1 MLIVTPDAVAVLGRV
16 VKVLVT
22 SGLAYVGGVV
32 VSGVVHDRRVSTSR
46 GWESTMPITNQQVA
60 GHAFLRQM
68 YADSYFPDHVV
79 DRGRAILLRLCERI
93 EAEQPSDLGALYAL
107 AQAATEEFNR
117 LEAEF
122 EAAGSEI
129 ETVAREVIAE
139 DFWFV
144 ASAYGFTDADVEELI
159 ATRDW

>member
-1 MLIVTPDAVAVLGRV
+1 
-16 VKVLVT
+16 
-22 SGLAYVGGVV
+22 
-32 VSGVVHDRRVSTSR
+32 
-46 GWESTMPITNQQVA
+46 MPISNQRIA
-60 GHAFLRQM
+60 EHAFLRPM
-68 YADSYFPDHVV
+68 YEDAYYPDRVIDH
-79 DRGRAILLRLCERI
+79 GRAILVQLCERI
-93 EAEQPSDLGALYAL
+93 EAERPSDLAALYAL
-107 AQAATEEFNR
+107 TQAATEEFNA

-144 ASAYGFTDADVEELI
+144 ASAYDFTDADVETLI